1 MKKILVAYY
10 SRTGHTSDIAKQIAL
25 ACDAELESIKDIR
38 RHRHAFGYLRM
49 VFEAAFHLETTN
61 QRVQN
66 QPDEFDIVVIGTP
79 IWCWNMA
86 SPVRAYVKRF
96 RSRFKRVAFFCTCGG
111 SGQAKVIRDLEKLAG
126 QTALASLALAEP
138 ELRSEIADQKIAA
151 FIASLNGVETM
162 PEAILQPS
170 SRAEMRF
177 DQSNQGLLDHLP

>member
-10 SRTGHTSDIAKQIAL
+10 SRTGHTSAVAKQIAL
-25 ACDAELESIKDIR
+25 ACQGELESIKDIR

-96 RSRFKRVAFFCTCGG
+96 RSRFKRVAFFCTYGG
-111 SGQAKVIRDLEKLAG
+111 SGQTKVIHDLEKLAG
-126 QTALASLALAEP
+126 QAAVASLALTEQ
-138 ELRSEIADQKIAA
+138 EFHGEIFDQKIAE
-151 FIASLNGVETM
+151 FIARLNGAEAM
-162 PEAILQPS
+162 PQPS
-170 SRAEMRF
+170 SRAEVRF
-177 DQSNQGLLDHLP
+177 DQSNRGLLDHLP